1 MTWLQIL
8 LIVLYAMWG
17 ISEIIWCIAMADEKT
32 RETKTPF
39 RIVVV
44 VLVLAMLLMFF
55 SGVDLILEFN

>member
-1 MTWLQIL
+1 
-8 LIVLYAMWG
+8 MWG